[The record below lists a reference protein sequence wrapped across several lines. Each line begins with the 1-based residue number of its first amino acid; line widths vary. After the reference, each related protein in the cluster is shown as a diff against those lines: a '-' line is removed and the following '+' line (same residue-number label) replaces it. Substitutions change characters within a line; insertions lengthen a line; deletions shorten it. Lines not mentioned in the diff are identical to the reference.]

1 MQLFKHIMVPV
12 DLAHPDALQSA
23 LKVAA
28 DLAGHYDA
36 RVSYVGVTAAQPGP
50 VARTPE
56 EFGRKLADFAAE
68 QKTRHGIRETAAHAV
83 TAHDPAVDLD
93 HALEKA
99 VSDLDA
105 DLVVMASHIP
115 RHFDLGSHG
124 GRVASHTDVSVMLVR
139 A

>member
-1 MQLFKHIMVPV
+1 MFKHIMVPV

-28 DLAGHYDA
+28 DLAVHYGA
-36 RVSYVGVTAAQPGP
+36 RVSYVGVTGPQPSS
-50 VARTPE
+50 VAHNPE
-56 EFGRKLADFAAE
+56 EFGAKLADFAAA
-68 QKTRHGIRETAAHAV
+68 QKAKHGIPETAAHAV
-83 TAHDPAVDLD
+83 TSHDPAVEID
-93 HALEKA
+93 HVLERA

-105 DLVVMASHIP
+105 DLVIMASHIP

-124 GRVASHTDVSVMLVR
+124 GRVASHTSASVMLVR